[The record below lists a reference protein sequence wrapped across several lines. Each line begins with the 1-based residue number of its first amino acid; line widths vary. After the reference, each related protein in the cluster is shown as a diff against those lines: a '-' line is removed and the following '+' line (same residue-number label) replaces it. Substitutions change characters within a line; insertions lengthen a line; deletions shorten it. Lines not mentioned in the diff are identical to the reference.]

1 MNSLKNMFQFDLQL
15 FAGGEEN
22 AGDSNAQPDAQTQT
36 GQVEENT
43 QQTNTGGIADKG
55 GQTLLDETKSD
66 TAEYDFK
73 DIVPEGMEFDQ
84 AQADAFASIAKE
96 LNLTSEQAN
105 KLAAYGMNYAGGMT
119 RLAQE
124 ARQQEIANWGN
135 EARKELGIDFDA
147 TLQKAGAGLEAM
159 EKAIPNLRQ
168 ALNYTGAGN
177 RIEMIR
183 MLAFVGDLTKED
195 TFKGFGANSGAVRSS
210 IYGNTNFG
218 LY

>member
-1 MNSLKNMFQFDLQL
+1 MNSFDFDLQL
-15 FAGGEEN
+15 FAGGV
-22 AGDSNAQPDAQTQT
+22 GDEGTGDTNPQPDTETPAEPET
-36 GQVEENT
+36 GSEE
-43 QQTNTGGIADKG
+43 QAAGGNADKG
-55 GQTLLDETKSD
+55 NQTLLDAKKPD
-66 TAEYDFK
+66 APEYDFRNL
-73 DIVPEGMEFDQ
+73 VPEGMEFDQ
-84 AQADAFASIAKE
+84 EQADAFASIAKD
-96 LNLTSEQAN
+96 LKLTSEQAN
-105 KLAAYGMNYAGGMT
+105 KLAAYGMNYAGGMAQ
-119 RLAQE
+119 LAQE
-124 ARQQEIANWGN
+124 ARQQEIASWGN

-195 TFKGFGANSGAVRSS
+195 TFKGFGANSGAVRSN